1 MYRFETKLKSAEDRG
16 IEFSEGQKTYLRC
29 ARINGIDLLDHL
41 YERYTQEYMI
51 HQKEEGSAEYL
62 SVIGIILSISELQ
75 MSTWM
80 RRALMRRS
88 FIRKGRIGMM
98 TFVNHTTG

>member
-1 MYRFETKLKSAEDRG
+1 MYRFEAKLKAAEDRG

-62 SVIGIILSISELQ
+62 SVIGIILSISEFFDNNLCELVDKMIDQ
-75 MSTWM
+75 NTVEE
-80 RRALMRRS
+80 RR
-88 FIRKGRIGMM
+88 
-98 TFVNHTTG
+98 